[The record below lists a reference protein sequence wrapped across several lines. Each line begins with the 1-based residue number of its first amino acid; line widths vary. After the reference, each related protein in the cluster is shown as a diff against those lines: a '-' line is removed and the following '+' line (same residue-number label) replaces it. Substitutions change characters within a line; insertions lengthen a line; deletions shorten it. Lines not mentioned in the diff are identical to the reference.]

1 MNKPEYIIVHHTAVS
16 YDKNPDQF
24 AATKRYHIGL
34 GWGDIGYH
42 YEISK
47 AGKVYTGRR
56 ETTDG
61 AHCYQQGMNSKSI
74 GIALD
79 GNFDS
84 EFPTKAQTEAL
95 TKLLR
100 EVSARW
106 KIPTSKIQPH
116 RKYAPKSCYGTNL
129 SDTWAADLL
138 KTYDAALAA
147 RLEGKFLLS
156 VDEGGKV
163 YYIKNGKS
171 IRVPAGV
178 AMEQFVID
186 YGVVLGI
193 KKADLDKIQPA

>member
-16 YDKNPDQF
+16 YNKNPDQF

-74 GIALD
+74 GVALD
-79 GNFDS
+79 GNFDA
-84 EFPTKAQTEAL
+84 ELPTKEQTEAL
-95 TKLLR
+95 RKLLQDLTK
-100 EVSARW
+100 RW
-106 KIPTSKIQPH
+106 KIPTNKIVPH
-116 RKYAPKSCYGTNL
+116 RTFSPKSCFGSKL
-129 SDTWAADLL
+129 SNTWAADLL

-147 RLEGKFLLS
+147 RLEGRFLLS

-163 YYIKNGKS
+163 YYIKNGKR
-171 IRVPAGV
+171 IEVPAGV
-178 AMEQFVID
+178 AMERFVID